1 MKKHLIVPAVAG
13 TIGMLLA
20 TPAAAKPNTLPSGQA
35 AYETIPVRAMDDLVA
50 QQIRPGDTLSIRVFG
65 EPELSKDD
73 YVVDASGFV
82 QVPLAGQVIA
92 GGSSPEELRIELA
105 RRLGARYIRDP
116 QVSVTVSERA
126 KSNFAVEGQV
136 EEPGVYE
143 ADSGTT
149 LLAAIA
155 RAKSPTR
162 TARLDEVLVFRN
174 VDGQRMGARFDLADV
189 RAGRAADPQIIG
201 GDTIVVGYSGAKG
214 FWRDVRETAPLL
226 NLFYIFK

>member
-1 MKKHLIVPAVAG
+1 MASAAPA
-13 TIGMLLA
+13 LA
-20 TPAAAKPNTLPSGQA
+20 KRIDLPSGMS
-35 AYETIPVRAMDDLVA
+35 AYETIPVKAMDDLVA
-50 QQIRPGDTLSIRVFG
+50 QSIRPGDTLSIRVFG

-73 YVVDASGFV
+73 YVVDTSGFV

-92 GGSSPEELRIELA
+92 GGASPEDLRIELA

-143 ADSGTT
+143 ADVSTT

-162 TARLDEVLVFRN
+162 TAKLDEVLVFRN
-174 VDGQRMGARFDLADV
+174 LDGRRMGARFDLNDV
-189 RAGRAADPQIIG
+189 RAGRVPDPQIIG
-201 GDTIVVGYSGAKG
+201 GDTVVVGYSGAKG

>member
-1 MKKHLIVPAVAG
+1 MMKHLIAPALAG
-13 TIGMLLA
+13 TICLLA
-20 TPAAAKPNTLPSGQA
+20 ATPVAAKRSTLPSGTA
-35 AYETIPVRAMDDLVA
+35 AYETIPVKAMDELVA

-73 YVVDASGFV
+73 YVVDESGFV

-92 GGSSPEELRIELA
+92 GGTSPQELRVELQ
-105 RRLGARYIRDP
+105 RRLGARFIRDP

-126 KSNFAVEGQV
+126 KANYAVDGQV
-136 EEPGVYE
+136 EQPGVYE
-143 ADSGTT
+143 ANSSTT

-155 RAKSPTR
+155 SAKSTNR
-162 TARLDEVLVFRN
+162 TAQLDEVLIFRN
-174 VDGQRMGARFDLADV
+174 VDGQRLGARFDLNDV
-189 RAGRAADPQIIG
+189 RAGRAGDPQIIG

-226 NLFYIFK
+226 NLFYILK

>member
-1 MKKHLIVPAVAG
+1 MTKDLITAALIGAVSIVSAAPA
-13 TIGMLLA
+13 LA
-20 TPAAAKPNTLPSGQA
+20 KRIDLPSGID
-35 AYETIPVRAMDDLVA
+35 AYETIPVKAMDDLIA
-50 QQIRPGDTLSIRVFG
+50 QRIRPGDTLAIRVFG

-73 YVVDASGFV
+73 YVVDTSGFV

-92 GGSSPEELRIELA
+92 GGTSPEDLRIELT
-105 RRLGARYIRDP
+105 RRLGARFIRDP
-116 QVSVTVSERA
+116 QVSVTISERA

-143 ADSGTT
+143 ADTSTT

-155 RAKSPTR
+155 KAKSPSR

-174 VDGQRMGARFDLADV
+174 IDGKRMGARFDLNDV
-189 RAGRAADPQIIG
+189 RAGRVPDPQIIG

>member
-1 MKKHLIVPAVAG
+1 MMKHLIALALAG
-13 TIGMLLA
+13 TICLLA
-20 TPAAAKPNTLPSGQA
+20 ATPVAAKRSTLPSGTA
-35 AYETIPVRAMDDLVA
+35 AYETIPVKAMDELVA

-73 YVVDASGFV
+73 YVVDESGFV

-92 GGSSPEELRIELA
+92 GGTSPQELRVELQ
-105 RRLGARYIRDP
+105 RRLGARFIRDP

-126 KSNFAVEGQV
+126 KANYAVDGQV
-136 EEPGVYE
+136 EQPGVYE
-143 ADSGTT
+143 ANSSTT

-155 RAKSPTR
+155 SAKSTNR
-162 TARLDEVLVFRN
+162 TAQLDEVLIFRN
-174 VDGQRMGARFDLADV
+174 VDGQRLGARFDLNDV
-189 RAGRAADPQIIG
+189 RAGRAGDPQIIG

-226 NLFYIFK
+226 NLFYILK

>member
-1 MKKHLIVPAVAG
+1 MMKYLITSALACAVGVVCTSPAE
-13 TIGMLLA
+13 
-20 TPAAAKPNTLPSGQA
+20 AKRIDLPSGLA
-35 AYETIPVRAMDDLVA
+35 AYETIPVKAMDELIA
-50 QQIRPGDTLSIRVFG
+50 QRIRPGDTLSIRVFG
-65 EPELSKDD
+65 EPELSRDD
-73 YVVDASGFV
+73 YVVDTSGFV
-82 QVPLAGQVIA
+82 QIPLAGQLIA
-92 GGSSPEELRIELA
+92 GGASPDDLRTELV
-105 RRLGARYIRDP
+105 RRLGARFIRDP
-116 QVSVTVSERA
+116 QVSVAVSERA

-143 ADSGTT
+143 ADTGTT

-162 TARLDEVLVFRN
+162 TARLDQVLVFRN
-174 VDGQRMGARFDLADV
+174 IDGKRMGARFDLNDV
-189 RAGRAADPQIIG
+189 REGRVPDPQIIG